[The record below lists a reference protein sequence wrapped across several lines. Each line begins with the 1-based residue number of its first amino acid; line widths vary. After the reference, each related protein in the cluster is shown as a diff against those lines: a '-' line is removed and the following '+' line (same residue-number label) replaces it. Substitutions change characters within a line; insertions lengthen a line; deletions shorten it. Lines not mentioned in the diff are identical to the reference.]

1 MSTDAAII
9 IFSGLALLG
18 GYLIG
23 SIPSGLLLAKLFRL
37 KEIPKNL
44 DGCVSLASL
53 WQSKHWFVAIFT
65 IILELVKIVITV
77 FLMGIIMYYTP
88 YYEATRYCVPHRYC
102 SVLSVPIDI
111 FGMSMTSDELIRYLT
126 FWGMFI
132 GQIFPLFTKFKG
144 STGIW
149 IFYFIMLIS
158 FLISLAIKPVLIA
171 IIITIWGLTLLF
183 SRYLCIATLTSLI
196 IFPFIIYIY
205 ALIWDPILSHKLIGF
220 YIIYS
225 LFALLVILG
234 HRGHIARLLKG
245 QEPKLSL
252 WKKS

>member
-53 WQSKHWFVAIFT
+53 WQSKHWFLALLT
-65 IILELVKIVITV
+65 IILELVKIVITAFIAV
-77 FLMGIIMYYTP
+77 HIIHHTP
-88 YYEATRYCVPHRYC
+88 YYEATRYRIPCGFC
-102 SVLSVPIDI
+102 GIESTPIDI
-111 FGMSMTSDELIRYLT
+111 FGIRNSDELIIDLT
-126 FWGMFI
+126 FLGMFI

-149 IFYFIMLIS
+149 IFLLVVLFIS
-158 FLISLAIKPVLIA
+158 FKKPPILLAITIA
-171 IIITIWGLTLLF
+171 IWGITLF
-183 SRYLCIATLTSLI
+183 FTRYSCVATLTSLI
-196 IFPFIIYIY
+196 IFPFMIYAY
-205 ALIWDPILSHKLIGF
+205 ALIWNTRYADDLIETCLR
-220 YIIYS
+220 YS
-225 LFALLVILG
+225 FIALLVILG

-252 WKKS
+252 WKKD